1 MISRE
6 DFNLLS
12 HWSFCDRIG
21 ADVADPDGTAAARLA
36 EAGYLTPGAVAGY
49 WRVTRAGQAAR
60 AEYTRAHPVG
70 RVVGRIPL
78 D

>member
-6 DFNLLS
+6 DFALLS
-12 HWSFCDRIG
+12 NWSFCDRIG

-49 WRVTRAGQAAR
+49 WRITRAGQAAR
-60 AEYTRAHPVG
+60 SEYTRAHPIGKRVG
-70 RVVGRIPL
+70 GIPF
-78 D
+78 

>member
-1 MISRE
+1 MISAQ
-6 DFNLLS
+6 DFTLLS

-60 AEYTRAHPVG
+60 SEYTRAHPVG
-70 RVVGRIPL
+70 RVVARIRF
-78 D
+78 